1 MGIHALLSLANLA
14 ANQLLVIDRNGN
26 VAIINAG
33 EAVPEGAIILDPNS
47 NNLMPEQEPLPVA
60 QLVDAEGNAQPITD
74 DIEQI
79 LAALEE
85 GADPTALGE
94 EFATAAG
101 GSTGSALSAA
111 FTIERD
117 GTETLASTRFDT
129 SGFEAIG
136 LSRTQSLSLLNLLQA
151 PNVPVL
157 PEEPTVILAIT
168 VDAPDNTNDTTP
180 TITGTTNAVPGS
192 TVTLVVTDANGTQQ
206 TLTATV
212 QPDGGYSVDVTTPL
226 AEGSYQVTANVTD
239 PAGNTGTAS
248 DKGSVDVTAPVIT
261 VDAPDN
267 TNDTTPTITG
277 TTDAPAGS
285 IVTLLVTDTDGNEQT
300 LTATVQPDGSYSVD
314 VTTPLAEGNY
324 KVDASVTDTAGNTGT
339 ASDKGSVDVTAPVIT
354 VDAPDNTNDTTP
366 TITGK
371 TDAAEGSTVI
381 IVVTDAK
388 GDKQELIVT
397 VDKDGNY
404 SVDVTTPLAEGD
416 YQVTASVTDL
426 AGNTGTAID
435 NGSVDVTAPDAPIV
449 SLQDAGSD
457 DTYNKDEIGSDNSV
471 TAKVTLADGTQV
483 DDQLV
488 VKDGAGN
495 VLFNGK
501 VTAEMLKDGLNVE
514 VPVSGNPS
522 SVKVTAQVTDIA
534 GNPSEIAED
543 TAKVDNVAAPA
554 PTVELQGAGSDD
566 TYNKDEIGSDNSVT
580 AKVTLADGTQVDD
593 QLVVKDGAGNVLF
606 NGKVTAEML
615 KDGLNVEVPV
625 SGNPSSVKV
634 TAQVTD
640 IAGNPSEIAEDT
652 AKVDNVAAPA
662 PTVELQGAGSDD
674 TYNKDE
680 IGSDNSVTAKV
691 TLADGTQ
698 VDDQLVVK
706 DGAGNVLF
714 NGKVTAEMLKDGLN
728 VEVPVSGNPSSVKV
742 TAQVTDIAGNP
753 SEIAEDTAKVDNV
766 AAPAPTVELQG
777 AGSDDTYNK
786 DEIGSD
792 NSVTAKVTLADG
804 TQVDD
809 QLVVKDGAGNVLFNG
824 KVTAEMLKDGL
835 NVEVPVSGNPSSVKV
850 TAQVTDIA
858 GNPSEI
864 AEDTAKVD
872 NVAAPAPTVELQG
885 AGSDDTY
892 NKDEIGSDNSVTA
905 KVTLADG
912 TQVDDQL
919 VVKDGAGNVLF
930 NGKVTAEMLKDGLN
944 VEVPVSGNP
953 SSVKV
958 TAQVTDIAGNPSE
971 IAEDTAKVDNVAAP
985 APTVE
990 LQGAGSDDTYNKDE
1004 IGSDNSVTAKVT
1016 LADGTQV
1023 DDQLVVKDGAG
1034 NVLFNGKV
1042 TAEMLK
1048 DGLNVEVPVSGNP
1061 SSVKVT
1067 AQVTD
1072 IAGNPSEIAE
1082 DTAKV
1087 DNVAA
1092 PAPTVELQ
1100 GAGSDD
1106 TYNKDEIGS
1115 DNSVTAKVTLADGT
1129 QVDDQLV
1136 VKDGAGNVLFNGKV
1150 TAEMLKDGLN
1160 VEVPVSGNP
1169 SSVKVTAQV
1178 TDIAGNPSEIAEDT
1192 AKVDNVAAPAPT
1204 VELQGAGS
1212 DDTYNKDE
1220 IGSDNSVTAKV
1231 TLADGTQVDD
1241 QLVVKD
1247 GAGNVLFNGKVTA
1260 EMLKDGLNVEVPV
1273 SGNPSSVKVTAQ
1285 VTDIAGNPS
1294 EIAEDTA
1301 KVDNVAAPA
1310 PTVELQGAGSDD
1322 TYNKDEIGSDNSVT
1336 AKVTL
1341 ADGTQVDDQLVVK
1354 DGAGNVLFNGKVTAE
1369 MLKDGLN
1376 VEVPVSGNPSSVK
1389 VTAQVTDI
1397 AGNPSEIAEDTA
1409 KVDNV
1414 AAPAPTVELQGA
1426 GSDDTYNKDE
1436 IGSDNSVTAKVTL
1449 ADGTQVD
1456 DQLVVKDGAGNVLF
1470 NGKVTAEMLKDGLN
1484 VEVPVSGNPSSV
1496 KVTAQVTDI
1505 AGNPSEIAEDTA
1517 KVDNVAAPAPTV
1529 ELQGAGSDDT
1539 YNKDEIGSDNSVTA
1553 KVTLADGT
1561 QVDDQ
1566 LVVKDGAGNVLFNG
1580 KVTAEMLKDG
1590 LNVEVPVSGN
1600 PSSVKVTAQVTDIA
1614 GNPSEIAED
1623 TAKVDNVA
1631 APAPTVELQGAGS
1644 DDTYNKDEIG
1654 SDNSVTAKVTLADGT
1669 QVDDQLVVKDG
1680 AGNVLFNG
1688 KVTAEMLKDGLN
1700 VEVPVSGNPSSV
1712 KVTAQVTDIAGN
1724 PSEIAED
1731 TAKVDNVAAPAPT
1744 VELQGAGSDDTYNKD
1759 EIGSDNSVT
1768 AKVTLADGTQV
1779 DDQLVVKDGAGNV
1792 LFNGKVTAEML
1803 KDGLNVEVP
1812 VSGNPSSV
1820 KVTAQV
1826 TDIAGNPSEIAE
1838 DTAKVDNVAAPA
1850 PTVELQGAGSDDTYN
1865 KDEIGSDNSVT
1876 AKVTLA
1882 DGTQVDDQLVV
1893 KDGAGNVL
1901 FNGKVTA
1908 EMLKDGLNVEVPVSG
1923 NPSSVKVTAQVT
1935 DIAGNPSEIAEDTA
1949 KVDNVA
1955 APAPTVELQ
1964 GAGSDDTYNKDEIGS
1979 DNSVTAKVTLADGT
1993 QVDDQLVVKDGA
2005 GNVLF
2010 NGKVTAEMLKDGL
2023 NVEVPVSGNP
2033 SSVKV
2038 TAQVTDIA
2046 GNPSEIAEDTAKVD
2060 NVAAPAP
2067 TVELQGAGSD
2077 DTYNKDE
2084 IGSDNSVTAKVT
2096 LADGTQVDDQLV
2108 VKDGAGNVLF
2118 NGKVTAEMLKD
2129 GLNVEVPVSGNPS
2142 SVKVTAQVTDIAGNP
2157 SEIAEDTAKVDNVA
2171 APAPTVELQGAG
2183 SDDTYNKDEIGSDNS
2198 VTAKVTLA
2206 DGTQVDDQLVVK
2218 DGAGNVLFN
2227 GKVTAEM
2234 LKDGLNVEVPV
2245 SGNPSSVKVTAQVT
2259 DIAGNPSE
2267 IAEDTAKVDNVA
2279 APAPTVE
2286 LQGAG
2291 SDDTYNKD
2299 EIGSDNSVTA
2309 KVTLADGTQ
2318 VDDQLVVKDGAGNVL
2333 FNGKVTA
2340 EMLKDGLNVEVPVSG
2355 NPSSVKVTAQVTDI
2369 AGNPSEIAEDTA
2381 KVDNVAAP
2389 APTVELQGAGSDDT
2403 YNKDEIGSDNSVT
2416 AKVTLADGTQVDDQL
2431 VVKDGAGNVL
2441 FNGKVTAEMLKDG
2454 LNVEVPVSGN
2464 PSSVKVTAQ
2473 VTDIAGNPS
2482 EIAEDTAKVDNVAA
2496 PAPTV
2501 ELQGAGSDDTYNK
2514 DEIGSDNSVT
2524 AKVTLADGTQVDDQL
2539 VVKDGAGNVLFN
2551 GKVTAEMLK
2560 DGLNVEVPVSGNPSS
2575 VKVTAQV
2582 TDIAGNPSEIA
2593 EDTAKVDNVA
2603 APAPTVE
2610 LQGAGSDD
2618 TYNKDE
2624 IGSDNSVTAKVT
2636 LADGTQVDDQ
2646 LVVKDGAGNVL
2657 FNGKVTAEML
2667 KDGLNVEVPVSG
2679 NPSSVKVTAQVTDI
2693 AGNPSEIAED
2703 TAKVDNVAAPAPTV
2717 ELQGAGSDDTYNKDE
2732 IGSDNSVTAKVTL
2745 ADGTQVDDQL
2755 VVKDGAGNVLF
2766 NGKVTAEMLKD
2777 GLNVEVPVSG
2787 NPSSVKVTAQV
2798 TDIAGNPSEIAED
2811 TAKVDN
2817 VAAPAPTVELQG
2829 AGSDDTYNKDEIG
2842 SDNSVTAKVTLA
2854 DGTQVDD
2861 QLVVKDGAGNV
2872 LFNGKVTA
2880 EMLKDGLNVE
2890 VPVSGNPSS
2899 VKVTAQVTDIAGNPS
2914 EIAEDTA
2921 KVDNVAAPAPTVELQ
2936 GAGSDDTYNKDE
2948 IGSDNSVT
2956 AKVTLADGTQV
2967 DDQLVVKDGAGNVL
2981 FNGKVTAE
2989 MLKDGLNVEVP
3000 VSGNPSSVKVT
3011 AQVTDIAGNPSEI
3024 AEDTAKVDNVAA
3036 PAPTVELQG
3045 AGSDDTYNKDEIGS
3059 DNSVTAKVTLADGTQ
3074 VDDQLVVKDGA
3085 GNVLFNGKVTA
3096 EMLKDGLN
3104 VEVPVSGNPSSVK
3117 VTAQVTDI
3125 AGNPSEIAEDTAKVD
3140 NVAAPAPTVE
3150 LQGAGSDD
3158 TYNKDEIGSDNSVTA
3173 KVTLADGTQVDDQL
3187 VVKDGAGNVLF
3198 NGKVTAE
3205 MLKDGLNVE
3214 VPVSGNPS
3222 SVKVTA
3228 QVTDIAGNPSE
3239 IAEDTAKVDNV
3250 AAPAPTV
3257 ELQGAGSDDTYNK
3270 DEIGSDNS
3278 VTAKVTLADGTQ
3290 VDDQLVVK
3298 DGAGNVLFNGKVTA
3312 EMLKDG
3318 LNVEVPV
3325 SGNPSSVKV
3334 TAQVTDIAGNP
3345 SEIAEDTAKVD
3356 NVAAPAPTVE
3366 LQGAG
3371 SDDTYNKD
3379 EIGSDNSVTA
3389 KVTLADGTQVDDQLV
3404 VKDGAGNVLF
3414 NGKVTAEML
3423 KDGLNV
3429 EVLVSG
3435 NPSSVKVTA
3444 QVTDIAGNP
3453 SEIAEDTAKV
3463 DNVAAPA
3470 PTVELQGAGSDD
3482 TYNKDEIGSD
3492 NSVTAKVTL
3501 ADGTQVD
3508 DQLVVKDG
3516 AGNVLFNGKVTAEML
3531 KDGLNVEVPVS
3542 GNPSSVKVTAQVTDI
3557 AGNPSEIAE
3566 DTAKVDNV
3574 AAPAPTV
3581 ELQGAGSDDTYN
3593 KDEIGSDNSVTAKV
3607 TLADGTQV
3615 DDQLVVKDGAGNVL
3629 FNGKV
3634 TAEMLKDGLNVEVPV
3649 SGNPSS
3655 VKVTAQV
3662 TDIAGNPSE
3671 IAEDTAKVDNVA
3683 APAPTVELQGAG
3695 SDDTYNKD
3703 EIGSDNSV
3711 TAKVTLADGTQVDDQ
3726 LVVKDGAGNVLF
3738 NGKVTAEMLKD
3749 GLNVEVLV
3757 SGNPSSVKV
3766 TAQVTDIAG
3775 NPSEIAE
3782 DTAKVDN
3789 VAAPAP
3795 TVELQ
3800 GAGSDDTYN
3809 KDEIGSD
3816 NSVTAKVTLADGTQ
3830 VDDQLVV
3837 KDGAGNV
3844 LFNGKVTAEMLKDGL
3859 NVEVPVSG
3867 NPSSVKVTAQV
3878 TDIAGNPSEIAE
3890 DTAKVDNVAAPAPT
3904 VELQG
3909 AGSDDTYNKDEIGS
3923 DNSVTAKV
3931 TLADG
3936 TQVDDQLVVKDGAGN
3951 VLFNGKVTAEML
3963 KDGLNV
3969 EVPVSGNPSS
3979 VKVTA
3984 QVTDI
3989 AGNPSEIAEDTAK
4002 VDNVAAPAPTVEL
4015 QGAGS
4020 DDTYNKDEI
4029 GSDNSVTA
4037 KVTLADGTQVDDQL
4051 VVKDGAGNVL
4061 FNGKVTAEML
4071 KDGLNVEVLVS
4082 GNPSSV
4088 KVTAQVTDIAGNP
4101 SALAEDRAGV
4111 DNLEASAPVV
4121 TIVDD
4126 TNNDELLTKAEIGND
4141 NIQVTVQVNAAELAD
4156 GGKVNLTITNGSTTS
4171 NVELTQ
4177 KADGSL
4183 QSSDGKS
4190 YSYNAASGVI
4200 TWTEVTPPN
4209 GNSLSV
4215 SATQTDKAGNTSLS
4229 GSDTA
4234 LVLNEA
4240 PNTLDKHAEGLED
4253 ATSIVIPALSG
4264 SDIDGTVVSFTIKT
4278 LPTNGVLYLDGVA
4291 VTAGQPIVAE
4301 DASKLTFTPNAD
4313 WNGITNFSY
4322 VAVDNEGLADATAA
4336 TVTITV
4342 SPVNDAPTLSIDKHA
4357 VVSEEGLVG
4366 GIADDTG
4373 NTDSTNAVVTR
4384 GKITIN
4390 DIDSDKLEVSLNGPN
4405 GLTSGGNNISW
4416 HWDSSSQKLVGYTGT
4431 LNGEGYNAIVEVQLI
4446 SPNESGKG
4454 DWTYELTL
4462 KAPVDHPVKGVEDSL
4477 LVQLDVIVSD
4487 GKTTTETKLNV
4498 TIEDDAPIAVEM
4510 EPVSLTVADIPDVLV
4525 GKFNLTNYSGN
4536 KSSIDGGKFT
4546 ITAKGFESANS
4557 SKLVDAYVNGGSEG
4571 LGVSSNSSPYHN
4583 LENEVDFRKF
4593 ADGTTA
4599 SEEIIVKLDPN
4610 TVAYG
4615 AKIEF
4620 SKMFGGER
4628 ESGVVE
4634 FWRDGK
4640 LVATQ
4645 VFTSEETS
4653 GNYAKNFS
4661 VQQGG
4666 FDTMV
4671 IKATDNGKPFTHKD
4685 NSDFTVKSIEFIG
4698 SDSPAVIAYGSGT
4711 VIPQWG
4717 ADGPGTLKLIGL
4729 NESTTLET
4737 ANGSP
4742 VNVVAESA
4750 NTIVGKDANNNLV
4763 FKLEFTPATGKWEF
4777 YQYQNMKSPIGD
4789 ADIDFKVQVTDADGD
4804 SAQLGF
4810 AVKPMSPP
4818 VIGELT
4824 LNVSEEGLQGGI
4836 ADGSSISNSQDTTNN
4851 TSADGQLNLSNVAH
4865 LSMGIPTGNYTS
4877 NGAAIS
4883 WVLSADKQTLT
4894 GSAGGN
4900 KVVEFTLDNQG
4911 KVHSTLHSPIDHANK
4926 SGEDSLAINIP
4937 LEAKNAAGAIGT
4949 GKVTLI
4955 IEDDAPIAKD
4965 VFHMTESETKQGANV
4980 QLMLDVSGSMGRD
4993 AGNGKTRLQVMKESA
5008 IQLIEQYQA
5017 LGQTKVQLIL
5027 FSSDASIKTASGLLW
5042 MTVAEA
5048 KNYINALSANGGT
5061 DYDDAIKLAQESWSG
5076 TINGQP
5082 LSGATNVSYF
5092 LSDGVP
5098 EGYDWEL
5105 KNSQWVQ
5112 NQNTIET
5119 NELSSW
5125 ISHLQTNKVTS
5136 LAYGM
5141 GNSVPQ
5147 GELDK
5152 VAYDGHLN
5160 LDTNAVVVPDV
5171 TKLPPILLQS
5181 VIQPIGGNLLNS
5193 GDGYGIGAD
5202 GGVISEI
5209 SINGVKYLFNGQ
5221 TVSVSGQSTS
5231 LTYGFDALTKTLSIY
5246 IDNKHSLVID
5256 LDDGSYKFYGAVVS
5270 PSIKLEFD
5278 YTLKDNDGDVSS
5290 NTMTFVVG
5298 TDVNSVGDVIDSVQM
5313 YDSTQTNQRVQWST
5327 SGSGAPTVSYYEHTE
5342 KGLVVDVG
5350 AGGDNV
5356 YLGKGDDIIFL
5367 GESQAVLDNNAN
5379 SPSSIANAQA
5389 KLELFMNGPDSTI
5402 LLHPNQGEDSAP
5414 NTAAFSTAHIDIAH
5428 GGGGDDRI
5436 YGQGGVDL
5444 MFGGSGNDQL
5454 YGGEGNDGLRGGTG
5468 NDTLDG
5474 GAGNDILIGGLGND
5488 ILTGGSGED
5497 LFKWVDGDLDNSK
5510 DRITD
5515 FTIGQ
5520 DKIDLSDL
5528 FSDETRTLDQL
5539 LNSHVI
5545 EITDKGQNS
5554 EIVINKGPTEH
5565 VTIQLD
5571 GVTAGDLLS
5580 NLENIIQIK
5589 D

>member
-1 MGIHALLSLANLA
+1 MGIHALLSLTNLA
-14 ANQLLVIDRNGN
+14 ANQLLVIDKNGN
-26 VAIINAG
+26 IAIINAG

-85 GADPTALGE
+85 GADPTALDDI
-94 EFATAAG
+94 APAAG
-101 GSTGSALSAA
+101 GLQGSSITGSAS
-111 FTIERD
+111 IERD
-117 GTETLASTRFDT
+117 GAETIASTQFDT

-151 PNVPVL
+151 PNAPVL
-157 PEEPTVILAIT
+157 PEEPTVIL
-168 VDAPDNTNDTTP
+168 
-180 TITGTTNAVPGS
+180 
-192 TVTLVVTDANGTQQ
+192 
-206 TLTATV
+206 
-212 QPDGGYSVDVTTPL
+212 
-226 AEGSYQVTANVTD
+226 
-239 PAGNTGTAS
+239 
-248 DKGSVDVTAPVIT
+248 VIT

-285 IVTLLVTDTDGNEQT
+285 TVTLVVTDANGNQQTLTATVQPDGSYSVDVTTPLAEGSYTVTATVNDQAGNTGTASDKGSVDVTAPVITVDAPDSTNDTTPSIIGTTDAPAGSTVTLVVTDADGNEQT

-514 VPVSGNPS
+514 VP
-522 SVKVTAQVTDIA
+522 
-534 GNPSEIAED
+534 
-543 TAKVDNVAAPA
+543 
-554 PTVELQGAGSDD
+554 
-566 TYNKDEIGSDNSVT
+566 
-580 AKVTLADGTQVDD
+580 
-593 QLVVKDGAGNVLF
+593 
-606 NGKVTAEML
+606 
-615 KDGLNVEVPV
+615 
-625 SGNPSSVKV
+625 
-634 TAQVTD
+634 
-640 IAGNPSEIAEDT
+640 
-652 AKVDNVAAPA
+652 
-662 PTVELQGAGSDD
+662 
-674 TYNKDE
+674 
-680 IGSDNSVTAKV
+680 
-691 TLADGTQ
+691 
-698 VDDQLVVK
+698 
-706 DGAGNVLF
+706 
-714 NGKVTAEMLKDGLN
+714 
-728 VEVPVSGNPSSVKV
+728 
-742 TAQVTDIAGNP
+742 
-753 SEIAEDTAKVDNV
+753 
-766 AAPAPTVELQG
+766 
-777 AGSDDTYNK
+777 
-786 DEIGSD
+786 
-792 NSVTAKVTLADG
+792 
-804 TQVDD
+804 
-809 QLVVKDGAGNVLFNG
+809 
-824 KVTAEMLKDGL
+824 
-835 NVEVPVSGNPSSVKV
+835 
-850 TAQVTDIA
+850 
-858 GNPSEI
+858 
-864 AEDTAKVD
+864 
-872 NVAAPAPTVELQG
+872 
-885 AGSDDTY
+885 
-892 NKDEIGSDNSVTA
+892 
-905 KVTLADG
+905 
-912 TQVDDQL
+912 
-919 VVKDGAGNVLF
+919 
-930 NGKVTAEMLKDGLN
+930 
-944 VEVPVSGNP
+944 
-953 SSVKV
+953 
-958 TAQVTDIAGNPSE
+958 
-971 IAEDTAKVDNVAAP
+971 
-985 APTVE
+985 
-990 LQGAGSDDTYNKDE
+990 
-1004 IGSDNSVTAKVT
+1004 
-1016 LADGTQV
+1016 
-1023 DDQLVVKDGAG
+1023 
-1034 NVLFNGKV
+1034 
-1042 TAEMLK
+1042 
-1048 DGLNVEVPVSGNP
+1048 
-1061 SSVKVT
+1061 
-1067 AQVTD
+1067 
-1072 IAGNPSEIAE
+1072 
-1082 DTAKV
+1082 
-1087 DNVAA
+1087 
-1092 PAPTVELQ
+1092 
-1100 GAGSDD
+1100 
-1106 TYNKDEIGS
+1106 
-1115 DNSVTAKVTLADGT
+1115 
-1129 QVDDQLV
+1129 
-1136 VKDGAGNVLFNGKV
+1136 
-1150 TAEMLKDGLN
+1150 
-1160 VEVPVSGNP
+1160 
-1169 SSVKVTAQV
+1169 
-1178 TDIAGNPSEIAEDT
+1178 
-1192 AKVDNVAAPAPT
+1192 
-1204 VELQGAGS
+1204 
-1212 DDTYNKDE
+1212 
-1220 IGSDNSVTAKV
+1220 
-1231 TLADGTQVDD
+1231 
-1241 QLVVKD
+1241 
-1247 GAGNVLFNGKVTA
+1247 
-1260 EMLKDGLNVEVPV
+1260 
-1273 SGNPSSVKVTAQ
+1273 
-1285 VTDIAGNPS
+1285 
-1294 EIAEDTA
+1294 
-1301 KVDNVAAPA
+1301 
-1310 PTVELQGAGSDD
+1310 
-1322 TYNKDEIGSDNSVT
+1322 
-1336 AKVTL
+1336 
-1341 ADGTQVDDQLVVK
+1341 
-1354 DGAGNVLFNGKVTAE
+1354 
-1369 MLKDGLN
+1369 
-1376 VEVPVSGNPSSVK
+1376 
-1389 VTAQVTDI
+1389 
-1397 AGNPSEIAEDTA
+1397 
-1409 KVDNV
+1409 
-1414 AAPAPTVELQGA
+1414 
-1426 GSDDTYNKDE
+1426 
-1436 IGSDNSVTAKVTL
+1436 
-1449 ADGTQVD
+1449 
-1456 DQLVVKDGAGNVLF
+1456 
-1470 NGKVTAEMLKDGLN
+1470 
-1484 VEVPVSGNPSSV
+1484 
-1496 KVTAQVTDI
+1496 
-1505 AGNPSEIAEDTA
+1505 
-1517 KVDNVAAPAPTV
+1517 
-1529 ELQGAGSDDT
+1529 
-1539 YNKDEIGSDNSVTA
+1539 
-1553 KVTLADGT
+1553 
-1561 QVDDQ
+1561 
-1566 LVVKDGAGNVLFNG
+1566 
-1580 KVTAEMLKDG
+1580 
-1590 LNVEVPVSGN
+1590 
-1600 PSSVKVTAQVTDIA
+1600 
-1614 GNPSEIAED
+1614 
-1623 TAKVDNVA
+1623 
-1631 APAPTVELQGAGS
+1631 
-1644 DDTYNKDEIG
+1644 
-1654 SDNSVTAKVTLADGT
+1654 
-1669 QVDDQLVVKDG
+1669 
-1680 AGNVLFNG
+1680 
-1688 KVTAEMLKDGLN
+1688 
-1700 VEVPVSGNPSSV
+1700 
-1712 KVTAQVTDIAGN
+1712 
-1724 PSEIAED
+1724 
-1731 TAKVDNVAAPAPT
+1731 
-1744 VELQGAGSDDTYNKD
+1744 
-1759 EIGSDNSVT
+1759 
-1768 AKVTLADGTQV
+1768 
-1779 DDQLVVKDGAGNV
+1779 
-1792 LFNGKVTAEML
+1792 
-1803 KDGLNVEVP
+1803 
-1812 VSGNPSSV
+1812 
-1820 KVTAQV
+1820 
-1826 TDIAGNPSEIAE
+1826 
-1838 DTAKVDNVAAPA
+1838 
-1850 PTVELQGAGSDDTYN
+1850 
-1865 KDEIGSDNSVT
+1865 
-1876 AKVTLA
+1876 
-1882 DGTQVDDQLVV
+1882 
-1893 KDGAGNVL
+1893 
-1901 FNGKVTA
+1901 
-1908 EMLKDGLNVEVPVSG
+1908 
-1923 NPSSVKVTAQVT
+1923 
-1935 DIAGNPSEIAEDTA
+1935 
-1949 KVDNVA
+1949 
-1955 APAPTVELQ
+1955 
-1964 GAGSDDTYNKDEIGS
+1964 
-1979 DNSVTAKVTLADGT
+1979 
-1993 QVDDQLVVKDGA
+1993 
-2005 GNVLF
+2005 
-2010 NGKVTAEMLKDGL
+2010 
-2023 NVEVPVSGNP
+2023 
-2033 SSVKV
+2033 
-2038 TAQVTDIA
+2038 
-2046 GNPSEIAEDTAKVD
+2046 
-2060 NVAAPAP
+2060 
-2067 TVELQGAGSD
+2067 
-2077 DTYNKDE
+2077 
-2084 IGSDNSVTAKVT
+2084 
-2096 LADGTQVDDQLV
+2096 
-2108 VKDGAGNVLF
+2108 
-2118 NGKVTAEMLKD
+2118 
-2129 GLNVEVPVSGNPS
+2129 
-2142 SVKVTAQVTDIAGNP
+2142 
-2157 SEIAEDTAKVDNVA
+2157 
-2171 APAPTVELQGAG
+2171 
-2183 SDDTYNKDEIGSDNS
+2183 
-2198 VTAKVTLA
+2198 
-2206 DGTQVDDQLVVK
+2206 
-2218 DGAGNVLFN
+2218 
-2227 GKVTAEM
+2227 
-2234 LKDGLNVEVPV
+2234 
-2245 SGNPSSVKVTAQVT
+2245 
-2259 DIAGNPSE
+2259 
-2267 IAEDTAKVDNVA
+2267 
-2279 APAPTVE
+2279 
-2286 LQGAG
+2286 
-2291 SDDTYNKD
+2291 
-2299 EIGSDNSVTA
+2299 
-2309 KVTLADGTQ
+2309 
-2318 VDDQLVVKDGAGNVL
+2318 
-2333 FNGKVTA
+2333 
-2340 EMLKDGLNVEVPVSG
+2340 
-2355 NPSSVKVTAQVTDI
+2355 
-2369 AGNPSEIAEDTA
+2369 
-2381 KVDNVAAP
+2381 
-2389 APTVELQGAGSDDT
+2389 
-2403 YNKDEIGSDNSVT
+2403 
-2416 AKVTLADGTQVDDQL
+2416 
-2431 VVKDGAGNVL
+2431 
-2441 FNGKVTAEMLKDG
+2441 
-2454 LNVEVPVSGN
+2454 
-2464 PSSVKVTAQ
+2464 
-2473 VTDIAGNPS
+2473 
-2482 EIAEDTAKVDNVAA
+2482 
-2496 PAPTV
+2496 
-2501 ELQGAGSDDTYNK
+2501 
-2514 DEIGSDNSVT
+2514 
-2524 AKVTLADGTQVDDQL
+2524 
-2539 VVKDGAGNVLFN
+2539 
-2551 GKVTAEMLK
+2551 
-2560 DGLNVEVPVSGNPSS
+2560 
-2575 VKVTAQV
+2575 
-2582 TDIAGNPSEIA
+2582 
-2593 EDTAKVDNVA
+2593 
-2603 APAPTVE
+2603 
-2610 LQGAGSDD
+2610 
-2618 TYNKDE
+2618 
-2624 IGSDNSVTAKVT
+2624 
-2636 LADGTQVDDQ
+2636 
-2646 LVVKDGAGNVL
+2646 
-2657 FNGKVTAEML
+2657 
-2667 KDGLNVEVPVSG
+2667 
-2679 NPSSVKVTAQVTDI
+2679 
-2693 AGNPSEIAED
+2693 
-2703 TAKVDNVAAPAPTV
+2703 
-2717 ELQGAGSDDTYNKDE
+2717 
-2732 IGSDNSVTAKVTL
+2732 
-2745 ADGTQVDDQL
+2745 
-2755 VVKDGAGNVLF
+2755 
-2766 NGKVTAEMLKD
+2766 
-2777 GLNVEVPVSG
+2777 
-2787 NPSSVKVTAQV
+2787 
-2798 TDIAGNPSEIAED
+2798 
-2811 TAKVDN
+2811 
-2817 VAAPAPTVELQG
+2817 
-2829 AGSDDTYNKDEIG
+2829 
-2842 SDNSVTAKVTLA
+2842 
-2854 DGTQVDD
+2854 
-2861 QLVVKDGAGNV
+2861 
-2872 LFNGKVTA
+2872 
-2880 EMLKDGLNVE
+2880 
-2890 VPVSGNPSS
+2890 
-2899 VKVTAQVTDIAGNPS
+2899 
-2914 EIAEDTA
+2914 
-2921 KVDNVAAPAPTVELQ
+2921 
-2936 GAGSDDTYNKDE
+2936 
-2948 IGSDNSVT
+2948 
-2956 AKVTLADGTQV
+2956 
-2967 DDQLVVKDGAGNVL
+2967 
-2981 FNGKVTAE
+2981 
-2989 MLKDGLNVEVP
+2989 
-3000 VSGNPSSVKVT
+3000 
-3011 AQVTDIAGNPSEI
+3011 
-3024 AEDTAKVDNVAA
+3024 
-3036 PAPTVELQG
+3036 
-3045 AGSDDTYNKDEIGS
+3045 
-3059 DNSVTAKVTLADGTQ
+3059 
-3074 VDDQLVVKDGA
+3074 
-3085 GNVLFNGKVTA
+3085 
-3096 EMLKDGLN
+3096 
-3104 VEVPVSGNPSSVK
+3104 
-3117 VTAQVTDI
+3117 
-3125 AGNPSEIAEDTAKVD
+3125 
-3140 NVAAPAPTVE
+3140 
-3150 LQGAGSDD
+3150 
-3158 TYNKDEIGSDNSVTA
+3158 
-3173 KVTLADGTQVDDQL
+3173 
-3187 VVKDGAGNVLF
+3187 
-3198 NGKVTAE
+3198 
-3205 MLKDGLNVE
+3205 
-3214 VPVSGNPS
+3214 
-3222 SVKVTA
+3222 
-3228 QVTDIAGNPSE
+3228 
-3239 IAEDTAKVDNV
+3239 
-3250 AAPAPTV
+3250 
-3257 ELQGAGSDDTYNK
+3257 
-3270 DEIGSDNS
+3270 
-3278 VTAKVTLADGTQ
+3278 
-3290 VDDQLVVK
+3290 
-3298 DGAGNVLFNGKVTA
+3298 
-3312 EMLKDG
+3312 
-3318 LNVEVPV
+3318 
-3325 SGNPSSVKV
+3325 
-3334 TAQVTDIAGNP
+3334 
-3345 SEIAEDTAKVD
+3345 
-3356 NVAAPAPTVE
+3356 
-3366 LQGAG
+3366 
-3371 SDDTYNKD
+3371 
-3379 EIGSDNSVTA
+3379 
-3389 KVTLADGTQVDDQLV
+3389 
-3404 VKDGAGNVLF
+3404 
-3414 NGKVTAEML
+3414 
-3423 KDGLNV
+3423 
-3429 EVLVSG
+3429 
-3435 NPSSVKVTA
+3435 
-3444 QVTDIAGNP
+3444 
-3453 SEIAEDTAKV
+3453 
-3463 DNVAAPA
+3463 
-3470 PTVELQGAGSDD
+3470 
-3482 TYNKDEIGSD
+3482 
-3492 NSVTAKVTL
+3492 
-3501 ADGTQVD
+3501 
-3508 DQLVVKDG
+3508 
-3516 AGNVLFNGKVTAEML
+3516 
-3531 KDGLNVEVPVS
+3531 
-3542 GNPSSVKVTAQVTDI
+3542 
-3557 AGNPSEIAE
+3557 
-3566 DTAKVDNV
+3566 
-3574 AAPAPTV
+3574 
-3581 ELQGAGSDDTYN
+3581 
-3593 KDEIGSDNSVTAKV
+3593 
-3607 TLADGTQV
+3607 
-3615 DDQLVVKDGAGNVL
+3615 
-3629 FNGKV
+3629 
-3634 TAEMLKDGLNVEVPV
+3634 
-3649 SGNPSS
+3649 
-3655 VKVTAQV
+3655 
-3662 TDIAGNPSE
+3662 
-3671 IAEDTAKVDNVA
+3671 
-3683 APAPTVELQGAG
+3683 
-3695 SDDTYNKD
+3695 
-3703 EIGSDNSV
+3703 
-3711 TAKVTLADGTQVDDQ
+3711 
-3726 LVVKDGAGNVLF
+3726 
-3738 NGKVTAEMLKD
+3738 
-3749 GLNVEVLV
+3749 
-3757 SGNPSSVKV
+3757 
-3766 TAQVTDIAG
+3766 
-3775 NPSEIAE
+3775 
-3782 DTAKVDN
+3782 
-3789 VAAPAP
+3789 
-3795 TVELQ
+3795 
-3800 GAGSDDTYN
+3800 
-3809 KDEIGSD
+3809 
-3816 NSVTAKVTLADGTQ
+3816 
-3830 VDDQLVV
+3830 
-3837 KDGAGNV
+3837 
-3844 LFNGKVTAEMLKDGL
+3844 
-3859 NVEVPVSG
+3859 
-3867 NPSSVKVTAQV
+3867 
-3878 TDIAGNPSEIAE
+3878 
-3890 DTAKVDNVAAPAPT
+3890 
-3904 VELQG
+3904 
-3909 AGSDDTYNKDEIGS
+3909 
-3923 DNSVTAKV
+3923 
-3931 TLADG
+3931 
-3936 TQVDDQLVVKDGAGN
+3936 
-3951 VLFNGKVTAEML
+3951 
-3963 KDGLNV
+3963 
-3969 EVPVSGNPSS
+3969 
-3979 VKVTA
+3979 
-3984 QVTDI
+3984 
-3989 AGNPSEIAEDTAK
+3989 
-4002 VDNVAAPAPTVEL
+4002 
-4015 QGAGS
+4015 
-4020 DDTYNKDEI
+4020 
-4029 GSDNSVTA
+4029 
-4037 KVTLADGTQVDDQL
+4037 
-4051 VVKDGAGNVL
+4051 
-4061 FNGKVTAEML
+4061 
-4071 KDGLNVEVLVS
+4071 VS

-4965 VFHMTESETKQGANV
+4965 IFHMTESETKQGANV

-5313 YDSTQTNQRVQWST
+5313 YDSNQTNQRVQWST